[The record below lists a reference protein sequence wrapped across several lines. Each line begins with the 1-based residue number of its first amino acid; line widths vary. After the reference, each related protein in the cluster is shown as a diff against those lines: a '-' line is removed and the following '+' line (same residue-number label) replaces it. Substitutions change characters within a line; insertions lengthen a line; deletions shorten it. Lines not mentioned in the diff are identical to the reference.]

1 MGLLMN
7 FILLLMSSILVISS
21 AITSEAVVAFAC
33 AISGCIGLF
42 VSVFILQT
50 KGY

>member
-21 AITSEAVVAFAC
+21 AVTNDVIVAFAC
-33 AISGCIGLF
+33 AISGCLGLF